1 MKRKLTDNLGL
12 KIGSVLFAALLWL
25 LVTNINNPSLTHRYN
40 DVPVTIINTEYL
52 TGQGKTFE
60 VLDNSDRIDTVTV
73 TGPRTVVNSIRQN
86 DIVAIADMSKITAN
100 NTVPIQ
106 ITSAQYNENLDS
118 IKSSSEEVVL
128 QVEERKSI
136 SLPLKASTSGTLQEG
151 YIIGDVTTDQ
161 NLVRVSGPESLVST
175 IASAEV
181 SVAVGGFT
189 GDIGTNAEIK
199 LYDADGKEVVK
210 DSRLS
215 LNINT
220 VGVNVEILGTK
231 AIPLIFTA
239 SGIPSNGY
247 RATGVVSSSP
257 DSILLAGKGSVL
269 RNLSAIEIPDTEVD
283 ITGASGDVTVEVDIR
298 KYLPGNVALA
308 NDKFNGM
315 VSVTA
320 YVEQEITR
328 TITVSED
335 SIVVENLPEQ
345 FEATVSTYEEEFPI
359 QVRGLAEEINA
370 LDPNQINGVVDIDRL
385 LETGAIESLE
395 EGYYDV
401 RLSFNLPDTV
411 SLRENITARLNIR
424 EKQE

>member
-12 KIGSVLFAALLWL
+12 KIGSILFAALLWL
-25 LVTNINNPSLTHRYN
+25 LVTNIHNPSMTHRYN
-40 DVPVTIINTEYL
+40 DITVTLINTEYL
-52 TGQGKTFE
+52 TGQGKTYE
-60 VLDNSDRIDTVTV
+60 VLDNSDRINTVTI
-73 TGPRTVVNSIRQN
+73 TGPRTIVNSIRQG
-86 DIVAIADMSKITAN
+86 DILAVADMSRITTD

-106 ITSAQYNENLDS
+106 ISSAQYNENLDS
-118 IKSSSEEVVL
+118 IKMSSEEVL
-128 QVEERKSI
+128 LKVEERKSI
-136 SLPLKASTSGTLQEG
+136 SLPLKASTSGPLQEG

-161 NLVRVSGPESLVST
+161 NLVRVSGPESLVSA

-199 LYDADGKEVVK
+199 LYDADGKEVEK

-231 AIPLIFTA
+231 AIPLIFSATGTPA
-239 SGIPSNGY
+239 NGY
-247 RATGVVSSSP
+247 RATGVVSSTP
-257 DSILLAGKGSVL
+257 DSVLVAGKGNVL

-283 ITGASGDVTVEVDIR
+283 ITGASGDVTIDVDIR
-298 KYLPGNVALA
+298 KYLPGNVELA
-308 NDKFNGM
+308 NEEFNGT

-320 YVEQEITR
+320 YVEQEVTR
-328 TITVSED
+328 TITVSES
-335 SIVVENLPEQ
+335 SIVVQNLPEQ
-345 FEATVSTYEEEFPI
+345 FEAMVTTYEEEFPI
-359 QVRGLAEEINA
+359 QVSGLAEEINA
-370 LDPNQINGVVDIDRL
+370 LDPSQINGIVDINRL
-385 LETGAIESLE
+385 LETGAIEVLE

-411 SLRENITARLNIR
+411 NLKENITARLNIR
-424 EKQE
+424 EKE